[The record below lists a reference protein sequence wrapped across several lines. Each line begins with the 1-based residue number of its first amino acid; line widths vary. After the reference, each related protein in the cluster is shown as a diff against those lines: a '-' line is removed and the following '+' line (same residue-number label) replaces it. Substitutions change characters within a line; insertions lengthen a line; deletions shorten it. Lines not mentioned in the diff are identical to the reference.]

1 MSKVPNRR
9 SDRPPLI
16 VTAIVVISRF
26 ISGRDLDGMRRTNA
40 TFLRHADADL
50 TEHQRATRW
59 AHRRQAERAGI
70 RLAASVIALALAWG
84 MLFHRFAT
92 ELGAVIVSAV
102 TVTFIGIRITR
113 KAITAKHHF
122 RVTNPM
128 YRTVARHIG
137 LPHGDVPSHHLVIP
151 RDYRT
156 NAKATVRMNVGPHWA
171 GTPGEKRLV
180 TQIVTNRLGH
190 GDWTAH
196 FDQSTHMPYVEFR
209 KMPQPPSR
217 VMLADFITQIDASK
231 PSELVWGMGASDR
244 VIATNLDS
252 DAPHIALSMGTGGGK
267 SDTVASVI
275 AQLVRK
281 GECERMDVID
291 PKRVSHNWARGL
303 PTVFIHRYVAGQM
316 QAIANARMTMDNRY
330 ELLEINP
337 DTVFPRRVLIIEEQ
351 NSLMQD
357 LADYWDDYRR
367 ELSPEDR
374 GKTARVNP
382 AIADLNYI
390 LNKGRQCR
398 MNVISIYQR
407 MSAKA
412 AGGGDARENYG
423 CKILSRYSTQTW
435 KMLVDISPMPR
446 PSRVPGRGVFVLG
459 DEYLAVQRVYAGIAK
474 SDGSADREGIAR
486 LRAFALNGAED
497 VSQTDTPDP
506 RPDGPAGLPV
516 PALSVVRGSE
526 ADAEAVI
533 AEAELI
539 TLREAADTG
548 VIPLRLSA
556 LRKARQRDSEFPAG
570 VASSGG
576 TLYRPAELQ
585 AWQANRLRNRV
596 AA

>member
-1 MSKVPNRR
+1 MSKVPNRTSGR
-9 SDRPPLI
+9 TPVG
-16 VTAIVVISRF
+16 VTALVLFARF
-26 ISGRDLDGMRRTNA
+26 ISGRDLDGIRRTNA

-50 TEHQRATRW
+50 TNHQRATRW
-59 AHRRQAERAGI
+59 AHRRHAERAGI
-70 RLAASVIALALAWG
+70 RLAATVITLAIAWG
-84 MLFHRFAT
+84 MLFHRLAT
-92 ELGAVIVSAV
+92 ELSVVIVSAV
-102 TVTFIGIRITR
+102 TLTVISIRVTR
-113 KAITAKHHF
+113 KAVTAKHHF

-128 YRTVARHIG
+128 YRTVARHVG
-137 LPHGDVPSHHLVIP
+137 LPPGDVPSHHLVIP

-156 NAKATVRMNVGPHWA
+156 NPKASVRMNVGSHWT
-171 GTPGEKRLV
+171 GTPGERRLV
-180 TQIVTNRLGH
+180 TQIMTNRLGH

-217 VMLADFITQIDASK
+217 VILADFIRQIDAAK
-231 PSELVWGMGASDR
+231 PGELVWGMGASDR
-244 VIATNLDS
+244 VIVSNLDS

-281 GECERMDVID
+281 GECERIDVID

-303 PTVFIHRYVAGQM
+303 PGVYIHRYVAGQM
-316 QAIANARMTMDNRY
+316 TAISNARIAMDHRY
-330 ELLEINP
+330 EQMELNP
-337 DTVFPRRVLIIEEQ
+337 DIVFLRRVLIIEEQ

-357 LADYWDDYRR
+357 LADYWEDYRR
-367 ELSPEDR
+367 ELPSVER
-374 GKTARVNP
+374 GKTPRINP
-382 AIADLNYI
+382 AIADLNYV

-412 AGGGDARENYG
+412 SGGGDARENYG

-474 SDGSADREGIAR
+474 PDGSADREGIAR

-497 VSQTDTPDP
+497 ASQTDTPDP
-506 RPDGPAGLPV
+506 RPDGTAGLPV
-516 PALSVVRGSE
+516 PALSVVRGS
-526 ADAEAVI
+526 EAVI

-585 AWQANRLRNRV
+585 AWQANRVRARQ